1 MNKLWGYDLASSWS
15 VFKVMLRVDLE
26 QARGTVVSKIIDRFV
41 WVASFMLISAYLL
54 PSFGMSADFGKF
66 MLVGLIVSLGI
77 IEAYSVIALMI
88 ADLDG
93 DKVITYFLTLPI
105 SPALVF
111 IRMLVYYGLY
121 FTFLSVLLFPVC
133 NLLLPESIAYS
144 TIHWPKCILML
155 FLSNFLYAAI
165 ILWAASF
172 VRDMRMLS
180 QVWSRL
186 LHPLWFLGG
195 FQFKWAALYQKSAA
209 LGYLALCNPIIHIT
223 EGMRGAVFGPAGYLP
238 YWLTAITLVVFIV
251 CMTTHAIIR
260 FKKRLDLV

>member
-1 MNKLWGYDLASSWS
+1 MYKLWGYDLAFCWS
-15 VFKVMLRVDLE
+15 VFKVMLRVDLQ
-26 QARGTVVSKIIDRFV
+26 QARGTVLSKIIDRFV
-41 WVASFMLISAYLL
+41 WVASFLLISAYLL

-66 MLVGLIVSLGI
+66 MLVGMIASLGI
-77 IEAYSVIALMI
+77 VEAYSVIALI
-88 ADLDG
+88 ISDLDG

-105 SPALVF
+105 PPVLVF
-111 IRMLVYYGLY
+111 IRILVYYGLY
-121 FTFLSVLLFPVC
+121 FTVLSSLLFPIC

-144 TIHWPKCILML
+144 TIHWPKCIFML
-155 FLSNFLYAAI
+155 LLSSFSHAAI

-172 VRDMRMLS
+172 VRDMRMLG

-195 FQFKWAALYQKSAA
+195 FQFKWAALYQKSPV

-223 EGMRGAVFGPAGYLP
+223 EGMRGAVFGPVGYLP
-238 YWLTAITLVVFIV
+238 YWLTTTTLMVLIV
-251 CMTTHAIIR
+251 CMTIHAIIR